1 MMKPMEKLIPAR
13 GITRDQRGF
22 TLIEVLITVVV
33 LAIGL
38 LGLAGLQLNG
48 LRFTHSAYQT
58 SQATIAAYDIID
70 RMRVNRNAAESGA
83 YDIDF
88 GSAPGGANCTGSGAD
103 CTTAQLAA
111 ADLIEWKEAIA
122 ANLPA
127 GDGAVERVGSAFLIT
142 IRWDDTRGETDPKE
156 LTVETV
162 L

>member
-1 MMKPMEKLIPAR
+1 MESMERIATVP
-13 GITRDQRGF
+13 TRAFAQRGF

-70 RMRVNRNAAESGA
+70 RMRVNRLAAENGA
-83 YDIDF
+83 YDIAL
-88 GSAPGGANCTGSGAD
+88 GAMPTAANCTGSGLS
-103 CTTAQLAA
+103 CNPNTLAA
-111 ADLIEWKEAIA
+111 ADLTEWKQTIA
-122 ANLPA
+122 ATLPA
-127 GDGAVERVGSAFLIT
+127 GDGAVQRVGGAFVIT
-142 IRWDDTRGETDPKE
+142 IRWDDSRGESDPKE

>member
-83 YDIDF
+83 YDIAIGATPTAADCT
-88 GSAPGGANCTGSGAD
+88 GVGANCS
-103 CTTAQLAA
+103 TATLAA
-111 ADLIEWKEAIA
+111 ADLTEWKAAIA
-122 ANLPA
+122 ANLPS
-127 GDGAVERVGSAFLIT
+127 GDGSVARVGSAFLIT
-142 IRWDDTRGETDPKE
+142 IRWDDSRGETDPKE

>member
-1 MMKPMEKLIPAR
+1 MDKLIAVPR
-13 GITRDQRGF
+13 RPRRQRGV
-22 TLIEVLITVVV
+22 TLVEVLITVVV

-70 RMRVNRNAAESGA
+70 RMRVNRLAAESGA
-83 YDIDF
+83 YDIAF
-88 GSAPGGANCTGSGAD
+88 GATPATANCTGSGTNCSPSA
-103 CTTAQLAA
+103 LAS
-111 ADLIEWKEAIA
+111 ADLGEWKQSVA
-122 ANLPA
+122 ALLPA
-127 GDGAVERVGSAFLIT
+127 GDGAVARSGGAFVIS
-142 IRWDDTRGETDPKE
+142 IRWDDSRGAEDPKE